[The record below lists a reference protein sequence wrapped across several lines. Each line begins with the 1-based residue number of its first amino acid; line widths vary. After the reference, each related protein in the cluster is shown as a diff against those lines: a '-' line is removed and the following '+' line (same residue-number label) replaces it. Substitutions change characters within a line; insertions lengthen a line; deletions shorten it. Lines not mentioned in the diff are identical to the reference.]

1 MDTINYEINGKKNVL
16 NFISNYV
23 YITLSM
29 HIVKLGTNNNNKIE
43 KKNINISET
52 HQIWLL
58 FQK

>member
-1 MDTINYEINGKKNVL
+1 
-16 NFISNYV
+16 
-23 YITLSM
+23 M
-29 HIVKLGTNNNNKIE
+29 HIVKLGTNNNKIE